1 MRKLL
6 IGLSFAATVLATPLL
21 AAEKSQVLVDDSSYE
36 QMTSVDG
43 LIFIPALPSE
53 PTIQYAVIRYYA
65 LPQPFMLRPAH
76 FVEIRSE
83 YPEFDLRML
92 PAAQFRIIAFR
103 DVMRERFG
111 ELGLDY
117 HYHYRWT

>member
-21 AAEKSQVLVDDSSYE
+21 AAEKSQARLDGDSYE
-36 QMTSVDG
+36 QATPVDG
-43 LIFIPALPSE
+43 LIFIPAIPSE
-53 PTIQYAVIRYYA
+53 PVLQYAVMRLYIHEPAYV
-65 LPQPFMLRPAH
+65 LPPARH
-76 FVEIRSE
+76 FLVRSE
-83 YPEFDLRML
+83 YPEYDLRML

-111 ELGLDY
+111 ELN
-117 HYHYRWT
+117 WTTTYT